1 MPEKYNIERD
11 GAGQNIS
18 MFIKPPNSYIVWSI
32 LNMVFGALIF
42 GVVGL
47 IFSIKT
53 KNRISEGK
61 VEEARGSYEGAR
73 EKLDLAKT
81 ASKRALIFNVIGTFL
96 ILVGWIL
103 VIVLNILRALYWRKN
118 G

>member
-18 MFIKPPNSYIVWSI
+18 LFIKPPNSYIVWSI

-61 VEEARGSYEGAR
+61 ENIEKNFHQLLKSYY
-73 EKLDLAKT
+73 
-81 ASKRALIFNVIGTFL
+81 N
-96 ILVGWIL
+96 
-103 VIVLNILRALYWRKN
+103 
-118 G
+118 